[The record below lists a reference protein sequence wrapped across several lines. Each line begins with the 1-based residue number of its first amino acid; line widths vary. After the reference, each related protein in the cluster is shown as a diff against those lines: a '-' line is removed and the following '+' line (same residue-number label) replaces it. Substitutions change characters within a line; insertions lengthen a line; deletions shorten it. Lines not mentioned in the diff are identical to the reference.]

1 MSEDR
6 EGWGTS
12 VYGPAPAVPGGA
24 VCVLV
29 ACRRWERACTLLQA
43 VQAVRAVQ
51 AASGRGRAVTGDA
64 TSLSR
69 VATCL
74 AQALPDVLLLE
85 HDPADPASRRL
96 LAQVVRLLGASRV
109 LLLCDACTEQ
119 SITGFVRLG
128 IAGCVKSG
136 DPQQLARAIC
146 GVHAGECWFPRGVLM
161 SALRRRVAGDSSG
174 DGAGH
179 EEQRSLTPRER
190 EVITLVGSGHSNKE
204 IGRLLQ
210 ISHTTVQTQLHR
222 VYVKLQ
228 VSGRYKA
235 YAAFAAQ
242 RAAAAPAAVS

>member
-6 EGWGTS
+6 EGWSAAG
-12 VYGPAPAVPGGA
+12 YGPAPAAPRGA

-29 ACRRWERACTLLQA
+29 ACHRWERACALTQA
-43 VQAVRAVQ
+43 LQ
-51 AASGRGRAVTGDA
+51 AASGRGQPVAGDP

-74 AQALPDVLLLE
+74 ARALPDVLLLE
-85 HDPADPASRRL
+85 HDPADPAWRRL
-96 LAQVVRLLGASRV
+96 LAQVVRLLPASRV
-109 LLLCDACTEQ
+109 LLLCDTCTEQ
-119 SITGFVRLG
+119 SIAAFVRLG

-136 DPQQLARAIC
+136 DPQQLGRAIC
-146 GVHAGECWFPRGVLM
+146 GVRAGECWFPRGVLM
-161 SALRRRVAGDSSG
+161 SALRRRVAGDSSEQG
-174 DGAGH
+174 GGH

-204 IGRLLQ
+204 IARLLQ

-222 VYVKLQ
+222 IYVKLQ
-228 VSGRYKA
+228 ISGRYKA

-242 RAAAAPAAVS
+242 RGAAAPAAAS